1 MGGRVVQWLALDHP
15 ERVRSLV
22 LAAGSLGEIDPRNP
36 VMRGIPLNDARGG
49 VGEKGY
55 EGFIRSLFAGTFFF
69 TPEFCH
75 DHPDIIQRLTDT
87 FWANRPPLKLY
98 LRHTIARQQHQ
109 TADRLH
115 EITAPTLVI
124 VGSADTV
131 TGNLLVGQYLAEH
144 IPSAE
149 FKTVNRGVH
158 MLFWERPVETC
169 SAIVE
174 FLRRH

>member
-1 MGGRVVQWLALDHP
+1 
-15 ERVRSLV
+15 
-22 LAAGSLGEIDPRNP
+22 
-36 VMRGIPLNDARGG
+36 
-49 VGEKGY
+49 
-55 EGFIRSLFAGTFFF
+55 
-69 TPEFCH
+69 
-75 DHPDIIQRLTDT
+75 LTDT

-109 TADRLH
+109 TTDRLH

-144 IPSAE
+144 IPNAE
-149 FKTVNRGVH
+149 FKTVDESAH
-158 MLFWERPVETC
+158 MLFWQKPAETC